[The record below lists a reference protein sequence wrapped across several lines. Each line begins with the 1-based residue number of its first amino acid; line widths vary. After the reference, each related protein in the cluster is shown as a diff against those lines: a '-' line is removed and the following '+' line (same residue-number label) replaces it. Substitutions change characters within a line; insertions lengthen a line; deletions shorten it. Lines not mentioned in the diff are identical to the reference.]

1 LLVISNISFRILFHY
16 VSKNVALKLETTL
29 RNKLISETNITL
41 KFDKSNQILGNIFEE
56 MAYTIL

>member
-1 LLVISNISFRILFHY
+1 M
-16 VSKNVALKLETTL
+16 ALKLETTL

-56 MAYTIL
+56 MAYTILWKEEYFKV